1 MLHEILAAISK
12 IEHLPPWVGEI
23 ILSVLI
29 ILALIV
35 MGVR

>member
-1 MLHEILAAISK
+1 MLHEILSSISK

-35 MGVR
+35 MGAR